1 MLFYLLLI
9 IPILILSFPWFKGLS
24 VFNVSRADMIINVT
38 KGVGSLKILL
48 ERVPSGVLI
57 FTNVSESI
65 QIFKY

>member
-9 IPILILSFPWFKGLS
+9 IPILILSFPWFKGLL